1 MTIAGSGGYWTGG
14 AFLFAIGPD
23 VSRIANTHV
32 WLATLHIV
40 GVALTHTGRVGLSIF
55 AGDVPQIW
63 NLREGT
69 MRGIVRATHS
79 FYDDLNE
86 KIESLVE
93 HYKNNPR
100 ENAQCNN
107 FEERELKPMAWQVSE
122 ESKEKSTNERPTV
135 VLKTKTPMQ
144 KVALNE

>member
-1 MTIAGSGGYWTGG
+1 M
-14 AFLFAIGPD
+14 FAIGPD

-40 GVALTHTGRVGLSIF
+40 GVALTHTGRVGFSIF

-93 HYKNNPR
+93 HYKITH
-100 ENAQCNN
+100 EKMHNATIS
-107 FEERELKPMAWQVSE
+107 KSE
-122 ESKEKSTNERPTV
+122 SSNLWLGK
-135 VLKTKTPMQ
+135 
-144 KVALNE
+144 